1 MLLPDSSSFETLIN
15 YFSFAAWVFYG
26 VTVSALIWLRYRKP
40 EMKRPYKVSH
50 VALIINYA
58 KKLEVLD
65 DWFLVLGQGGGARV
79 IDREAWKRGSGG
91 TKLGERE
98 KRHTEGLGKNC
109 YRSRK
114 IMEIW
119 NAIATQQTFGWKT
132 IATEKI
138 YQNKVCNDSPMHRFK
153 GDICSNDMSI
163 DISTRC
169 GDITIQ

>member
-79 IDREAWKRGSGG
+79 IDGEA
-91 TKLGERE
+91 
-98 KRHTEGLGKNC
+98 
-109 YRSRK
+109 
-114 IMEIW
+114 
-119 NAIATQQTFGWKT
+119 
-132 IATEKI
+132 
-138 YQNKVCNDSPMHRFK
+138 
-153 GDICSNDMSI
+153 
-163 DISTRC
+163 
-169 GDITIQ
+169 